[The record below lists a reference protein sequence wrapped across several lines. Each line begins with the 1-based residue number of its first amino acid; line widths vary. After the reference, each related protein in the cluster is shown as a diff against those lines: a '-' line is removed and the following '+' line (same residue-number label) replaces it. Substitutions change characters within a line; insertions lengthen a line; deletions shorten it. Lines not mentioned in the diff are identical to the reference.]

1 MIHSATRT
9 VFAGALGLT
18 LSVAACADNGD
29 PEAVAAL
36 ERAVPTLP
44 EGALYVSGAVDG
56 SCRTDCPPP
65 GLSRG
70 WIVDCGDVDTER
82 RAIVG
87 DLEDRG
93 FTSTGGDGYRA
104 TIDGIDIEVNVF
116 SYTNPADGPAASE
129 EPFVSDPSLLSGR
142 CSVFVAA
149 LATP

>member
-1 MIHSATRT
+1 MA
-9 VFAGALGLT
+9 LT
-18 LSVAACADNGD
+18 LSVAACANNDD

-36 ERAVPTLP
+36 ELAVPTLP
-44 EGALYVSGAVDG
+44 EGALYVSGTVDG
-56 SCRTDCPPP
+56 GCRTDCPPP

-70 WIVDCGDVDTER
+70 WIVDCADVDTER
-82 RAIVG
+82 RAVVS

-116 SYTNPADGPAASE
+116 SYTDPADGPAPSE
-129 EPFVSDPSLLSGR
+129 EPFVSDPSLLSGQ
-142 CSVFVAA
+142 CSVFVVA